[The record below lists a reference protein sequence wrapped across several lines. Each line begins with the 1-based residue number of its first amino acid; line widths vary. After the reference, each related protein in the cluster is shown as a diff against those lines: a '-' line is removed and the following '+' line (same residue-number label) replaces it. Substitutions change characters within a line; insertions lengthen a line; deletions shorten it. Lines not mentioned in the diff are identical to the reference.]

1 MGKELLSIAL
11 RNITRNRRRTALNM
25 IALTVGMT
33 IMIAALGWVR
43 GYFTTLYDGMIT
55 LDTGH
60 VQVLHRDYL
69 AEARRMPL
77 DLLVEDYAATRATLL
92 EFDRVN
98 RASGRVEYELELG
111 NGREYMP
118 MRGRAIDPRY
128 ESEIT
133 TIESFITS
141 GRYLAASDTASDAE
155 AGVVIGRPAAER
167 LGVAPGDTV
176 FLRVRDRYGAP
187 NTTTLEVTGV
197 FSTGYPLFDRHL
209 VFTDLRRTAE
219 FLRLG
224 DAVTHIVLGLRGR
237 SDPERV
243 ATALNSILPDSLT
256 AYRWQ
261 RFARTMIAA
270 VEADIGAFVIL
281 MGILFFLVLLGI
293 LNSMS
298 MAVRER
304 GREIG
309 TMRAIGLKRR
319 QLRRLIIA
327 ESIAIALLSAI
338 AACILGGAFA
348 AYVQFVG
355 FDVAGMMPADLPIP
369 FGERFYGDTRAIDFL
384 ATSALGVVTAVL
396 GSLGPARRA
405 ARLAIVDTMRIG
417 GV

>member
-1 MGKELLSIAL
+1 MDKELLGIAL

-77 DLLVEDYAATRATLL
+77 DLLVENYTATRATLL
-92 EFDRVN
+92 ESAGVD

-128 ESEIT
+128 EREIT
-133 TIESFITS
+133 TIENFIVS
-141 GRYLAASDTASDAE
+141 GRYLAASDAE
-155 AGVVIGRPAAER
+155 PGVVIGRPAAEL

-187 NTTTLEVTGV
+187 NTTTLKVVGL
-197 FSTGYPLFDRHL
+197 FNTGYPLFDRHL
-209 VFTDLRRTAE
+209 VITDLRQSTE

-243 ATALNSILPDSLT
+243 ATALNAVLPDSLT

-261 RFARTMIAA
+261 RFARTMIAV

-327 ESIAIALLSAI
+327 ESIAIALLSAML
-338 AACILGGAFA
+338 ACVFGGAFA
-348 AYVQFVG
+348 AYVQFIG

-369 FGERFYGDTRAIDFL
+369 FGERFFGDTRAIDFI
-384 ATSALGVVTAVL
+384 ATAALGVVTAVL

>member
-1 MGKELLSIAL
+1 MDKELLAIAL

-33 IMIAALGWVR
+33 IMIAAMGWVR

-92 EFDRVN
+92 ESDRVA
-98 RASGRVEYELELG
+98 RASGRIEYELELG

-118 MRGRAIDPRY
+118 MRGRAIDPLHER
-128 ESEIT
+128 EIT
-133 TIESFITS
+133 TIENFIVS
-141 GRYLAASDTASDAE
+141 GRYLAESAGG
-155 AGVVIGRPAAER
+155 AGVVIGRPAAEL

-176 FLRVRDRYGAP
+176 FLRVRDRFGAP

-197 FSTGYPLFDRHL
+197 FNTGYPLFDRHV
-209 VFTDLRRTAE
+209 VFTDLRQTAE
-219 FLRLG
+219 FLRVG
-224 DAVTHIVLGLRGR
+224 DAVTHIVLGLGGR
-237 SDPERV
+237 PDPERV
-243 ATALNSILPDSLT
+243 ATALNATLPDSLT

-281 MGILFFLVLLGI
+281 MAILFFLVLLGI

-338 AACILGGAFA
+338 AACVIGGAFA

-369 FGERFYGDTRAIDFL
+369 FGDRFYGDTRAVDFI
-384 ATSALGVVTAVL
+384 ATGALGIATAVL